1 MSNPLVSILILN
13 YNNSKLLK
21 RSINSCINQNY
32 KKIEILIYDDKSQD
46 NSAKVLKKINN
57 TKVRYFLNKAK
68 KLGIPA
74 LDARNGYNTL
84 IKKSKGE
91 IIFLLDS
98 DDYFQKNKVK
108 KITNIFKEKK
118 IDLIQ
123 DLPLIK
129 FKNKIEHQ
137 KNSNNLL
144 SFFPYFAPESC
155 ISFRKNFIKNFEKDT
170 KIYSSKFE
178 DVWLGFR
185 LNLYAYY
192 IKKSFFTLSDH
203 LTVYEAQGE
212 SKKYQTFGFNWFK
225 RRKNSY
231 NYLIKISKHK
241 IDLKYNLDFVI
252 TKLVFFLLNIFK

>member
-1 MSNPLVSILILN
+1 MSNQLVSILILN

-32 KKIEILIYDDKSQD
+32 KNIEILIYDDQSQD
-46 NSAKVLKKINN
+46 NSVDVLKKIKNN
-57 TKVRYFLNKAK
+57 KVRYFLNKSK

-74 LDARNGYNTL
+74 LDARKGYYNL
-84 IKKSKGE
+84 IKRSKGK

-98 DDYFQKNKVK
+98 DDYFKKNKIK
-108 KITNIFKEKK
+108 NIINIFKNKK
-118 IDLIQ
+118 IDLVQ

-129 FKNKIEHQ
+129 FKNKIVYQ
-137 KNSNNLL
+137 KNTNNIL
-144 SFFPYFAPESC
+144 SFFPYFSPESC
-155 ISFRKNFIKNFEKDT
+155 ISFRKTFFKNFERVAKNYTD
-170 KIYSSKFE
+170 KFE

-192 IKKSFFTLSDH
+192 IKKSFFTHEDH

-231 NYLIKISKHK
+231 DYLVKISKYK
-241 IDLKYNLDFVI
+241 TNLNYNFDFII
-252 TKLVFFLLNIFK
+252 TKLVFFILNFFK